1 MITKFIKRILRRD
14 PMAKHTQA
22 NHTGAPKRIPKKTH
36 RIDTHLLCNKLVMK
50 RLLLEVRYVI

>member
-22 NHTGAPKRIPKKTH
+22 NHTGAPKRIPKK
-36 RIDTHLLCNKLVMK
+36 RIALILTYSPRM
-50 RLLLEVRYVI
+50 R